1 MLSKE
6 DSRRL
11 AQLERQL
18 RRDDPDFCA
27 RMTAGRPARKRV
39 PLTLVFVAVVVWTA
53 ALILG
58 VLGWWIAA
66 AAAAL
71 CATVTVVAIALRAR
85 PGRRMADPGPP
96 PPVW

>member
-27 RMTAGRPARKRV
+27 RMAAGRPGRKPV
-39 PLTLVFVAVVVWTA
+39 PLALVFVAVVVWTA

-66 AAAAL
+66 AVAAL
-71 CATVTVVAIALRAR
+71 CATSTVVAIAYRAR
-85 PGRRMADPGPP
+85 PGRPTADPGPLP
-96 PPVW
+96 PAW